1 MGWNELE
8 ITAPGHPLLSEF
20 ARQRPH
26 AYFVHS
32 YHLAAASVSDV
43 LARVEY
49 GGAITAALFLGHFVD
64 DVPHAHVDIAGP
76 VWSGKDS
83 CATGFGAKTM
93 AAWVEARAA
102 ASDFGAPF

>member
-1 MGWNELE
+1 MDKQLVVVDSQN
-8 ITAPGHPLLSEF
+8 PS
-20 ARQRPH
+20 Q
-26 AYFVHS
+26 
-32 YHLAAASVSDV
+32 AAAI
-43 LARVEY
+43 A
-49 GGAITAALFLGHFVD
+49 GHFVD

>member
-1 MGWNELE
+1 ME
-8 ITAPGHPLLSEF
+8 
-20 ARQRPH
+20 
-26 AYFVHS
+26 
-32 YHLAAASVSDV
+32 
-43 LARVEY
+43 
-49 GGAITAALFLGHFVD
+49 

-76 VWSGKDS
+76 VWNGKDS